1 VNTSR
6 NICLAVL
13 NIRWRH
19 SCQIYY
25 EVPDLTIKLVL
36 VDVPLGAIGVRD
48 IWVCIDQG
56 DAAEIGRAFDGR
68 LAVRVSDK
76 LSIIVPNLLFMIE
89 RNRIRS
95 TYCMIGELTIYV
107 PA

>member
-1 VNTSR
+1 VNASR

-13 NIRWRH
+13 SIRWRH
-19 SCQIYY
+19 FCQIYY

-36 VDVPLGAIGVRD
+36 VDEPLGSIGVRN
-48 IWVCIDQG
+48 IWIGIDQG
-56 DAAEIGRAFDGR
+56 DAAEIDRAFDGR

-76 LSIIVPNLLFMIE
+76 LSIIVPNLLFMSGIH
-89 RNRIRS
+89 RIRS